1 VYVFLK
7 SKLFFQCF
15 LCFLFSLVYILAGKY
30 FSIFK
35 MIQYWCVLR
44 KNAVLNIYQIEV
56 LKKPCRLCST
66 CTVWTPLPLGIES
79 LTWYKLAECLSFNTI
94 NRILFKYLTH
104 GKLYFPWPCRL
115 VMESSYCREHWIV
128 EDCCKHESFVTRQGK
143 HQTWRRSC
151 TEPVP
156 FQDFWNYEGIN

>member
-1 VYVFLK
+1 MCTPEKCRTKYMSNRSFSKTLQTLQYVYCMNPT
-7 SKLFFQCF
+7 S
-15 LCFLFSLVYILAGKY
+15 SWNWG
-30 FSIFK
+30 
-35 MIQYWCVLR
+35 
-44 KNAVLNIYQIEV
+44 
-56 LKKPCRLCST
+56 
-66 CTVWTPLPLGIES
+66 